1 MATKSKHRKNHKQK
15 VEARRKRLTQE
26 KSRNEKMQREFIMN
40 LIKQEQE
47 KGLFNDTPSL
57 NLPTDGPVIDG
68 PVIDDPV
75 IDGPIIDNSIV
86 EVITPEVS
94 ATLQSPE
101 IMSFVSHN
109 LDNSNNDEVFIKVS
123 PDGKSFQQV
132 SSKEIVN
139 DSEVEKK

>member
-68 PVIDDPV
+68 PVIDGPVIDGPV
-75 IDGPIIDNSIV
+75 IDGPIIDGPI
-86 EVITPEVS
+86 I
-94 ATLQSPE
+94 
-101 IMSFVSHN
+101 
-109 LDNSNNDEVFIKVS
+109 
-123 PDGKSFQQV
+123 DGPIIDGPIIDIEST
-132 SSKEIVN
+132 EIVN